1 LNPLTSLQ
9 PDTFHPLFL
18 VTPTPAAPQDAKIEV
33 GPPSGWVAAGL
44 LALLLVIMLYKSL
57 VGLIKRLF
65 RLLKG

>member
-1 LNPLTSLQ
+1 MNPLTSPQ
-9 PDTFHPLFL
+9 TDTFRTLFL
-18 VTPTPAAPQDAKIEV
+18 VTPTPAAPQETKIEV

-65 RLLKG
+65 RMLKG